1 VVGCVR
7 GEELAGWDMVAEG
20 VRNPLLFFELSIIYG
35 SIDFFF
41 FRLKSS
47 MFSYT
52 GEVGSTD

>member
-1 VVGCVR
+1 MVGCVR

-20 VRNPLLFFELSIIYG
+20 VRNPLLFFKLSIIYG

-41 FRLKSS
+41 LLKSS